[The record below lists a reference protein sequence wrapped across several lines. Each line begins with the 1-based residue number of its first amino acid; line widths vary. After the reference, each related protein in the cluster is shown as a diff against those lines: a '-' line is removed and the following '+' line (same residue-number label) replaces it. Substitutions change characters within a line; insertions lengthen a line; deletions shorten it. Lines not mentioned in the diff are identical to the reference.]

1 MNIRDNSNYREG
13 NSTIPVIISR
23 SEPAYAPDSA
33 IWARP
38 VKVDGTGA
46 STECYI
52 KEILLLY
59 KKTGGN
65 STFVGKED
73 LGFPIETA
81 ATVKTAYLD
90 TLLSADTVKKLLPS
104 KGWACVGVYDDG
116 LPMWAEAAIS
126 APPEPDPKETVN
138 LEDLG

>member
-1 MNIRDNSNYREG
+1 MHLIVLSGQGLLRLTARG
-13 NSTIPVIISR
+13 PQLSTTLRRFS
-23 SEPAYAPDSA
+23 
-33 IWARP
+33 
-38 VKVDGTGA
+38 
-46 STECYI
+46 CYT
-52 KEILLLY
+52 

-116 LPMWAEAAIS
+116 LPMWAEAAIP
-126 APPEPDPKETVN
+126 APPEPDPEGPVN

>member
-1 MNIRDNSNYREG
+1 M
-13 NSTIPVIISR
+13 
-23 SEPAYAPDSA
+23 
-33 IWARP
+33 
-38 VKVDGTGA
+38 
-46 STECYI
+46 
-52 KEILLLY
+52 
-59 KKTGGN
+59 
-65 STFVGKED
+65 ED

-116 LPMWAEAAIS
+116 LPMWAEAAIP
-126 APPEPDPKETVN
+126 APPEPDPEESVN